1 MVDCLYTLFGALGV
15 SENSDEVVE
24 VLAGL
29 RTLATE
35 CDAAGLVI
43 VHHLGKDA
51 ERGARGHSSIEG
63 FPDAIA
69 RIELDGAPSGSTP
82 HVFSAYGRDVSVDAG
97 LLTLG
102 DDHRLTLGG
111 NPKAERIV
119 AAHRANDDAVWRLI
133 DKNPG
138 LSVRGLY
145 TLPIESRGKLS
156 RDRIR
161 EAVERMALINRVVN
175 KGSESAPEWHAIEG
189 VDPLS
194 TPAFGEV

>member
-1 MVDCLYTLFGALGV
+1 M
-15 SENSDEVVE
+15 
-24 VLAGL
+24 
-29 RTLATE
+29 
-35 CDAAGLVI
+35 
-43 VHHLGKDA
+43 
-51 ERGARGHSSIEG
+51 
-63 FPDAIA
+63 
-69 RIELDGAPSGSTP
+69 
-82 HVFSAYGRDVSVDAG
+82 FSAYGRDVSVDAG